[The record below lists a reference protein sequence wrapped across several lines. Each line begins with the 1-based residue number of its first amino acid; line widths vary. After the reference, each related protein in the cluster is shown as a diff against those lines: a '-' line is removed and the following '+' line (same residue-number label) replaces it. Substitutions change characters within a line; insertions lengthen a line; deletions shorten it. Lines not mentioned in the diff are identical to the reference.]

1 MPKKEADL
9 MPRPCKARR
18 ICAMPGC
25 RRFGPTEPCAEGES
39 VTMALDEYET
49 IRLIDLEGLTQE
61 DSAERMDVARTTV
74 QAVYTS
80 ARKKLAEC
88 LVHGRELRIEG
99 GNCVVCDGDAPCCGH
114 CHKGCCRGQKER

>member
-1 MPKKEADL
+1 
-9 MPRPCKARR
+9 MPRPCKPRR

-25 RRFGPTEPCAEGES
+25 RRFGPAEPRAECQS
-39 VTMALDEYET
+39 VTMTLDEYET
-49 IRLIDLEGLTQE
+49 IRLVDLEGLTQE
-61 DSAERMDVARTTV
+61 DCAERMNIARTTV

-99 GNCVVCDGDAPCCGH
+99 GNCVVCDGKAPCCGR
-114 CHKGCCRGQKER
+114 CRRGFCRGQDA